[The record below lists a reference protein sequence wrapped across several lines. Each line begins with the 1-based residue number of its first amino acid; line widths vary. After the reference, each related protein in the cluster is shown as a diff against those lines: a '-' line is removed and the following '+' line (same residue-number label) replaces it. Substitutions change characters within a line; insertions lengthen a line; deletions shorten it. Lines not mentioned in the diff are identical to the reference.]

1 MTKLRGSSLKKPPWL
16 RVPLPG
22 AGAFAEVKTRL
33 RKNGLVTV
41 CTEASCPNLAE
52 CWAHGTLTVMILG
65 DVCTRNCR
73 FCDVRHAG
81 DAEPGTVCGPPDP
94 DEPEKVARVLG
105 ELGVRYAVL
114 TSVTR
119 DDLPDGG
126 AAHWAAVIQAVSA
139 ACPAVEAL
147 VPDFGGKLD
156 AVDVVLAAAP
166 TVFAHNIETVRS
178 LSPEIRPMAD
188 YDRSLVVLAHAA
200 ASGIPV
206 KSSLL
211 LGLGETHE
219 EILVTLWDLRAA
231 GVARV
236 TLGQYLAP
244 SRAHVAVKRFLSP
257 GEFDMLRQE
266 ALEMGFSAVHSGP
279 LVRSSYHAHTMAGP
293 CGSSR

>member
-1 MTKLRGSSLKKPPWL
+1 
-16 RVPLPG
+16 
-22 AGAFAEVKTRL
+22 
-33 RKNGLVTV
+33 
-41 CTEASCPNLAE
+41 
-52 CWAHGTLTVMILG
+52 
-65 DVCTRNCR
+65 
-73 FCDVRHAG
+73 
-81 DAEPGTVCGPPDP
+81 
-94 DEPEKVARVLG
+94 
-105 ELGVRYAVL
+105 
-114 TSVTR
+114 
-119 DDLPDGG
+119 
-126 AAHWAAVIQAVSA
+126 
-139 ACPAVEAL
+139 
-147 VPDFGGKLD
+147 
-156 AVDVVLAAAP
+156 
-166 TVFAHNIETVRS
+166 
-178 LSPEIRPMAD
+178 MAD